1 MPGNYKKHTD
11 RSRDMGEGSKT
22 HVKTRDLVWREGIAT
37 VKLWALLP
45 FGNLISGVIFRAVGS
60 GQVYGFSNLFFF
72 STWLPVI
79 HFHLPFPWIRFLG
92 WSGPV
97 FRDFG
102 KAFFQLQGLLF
113 T

>member
-1 MPGNYKKHTD
+1 
-11 RSRDMGEGSKT
+11 MGEGSKT

-45 FGNLISGVIFRAVGS
+45 FGNLVSGVIFRAVGS

-92 WSGPV
+92 LVRPGVPRFWEGL
-97 FRDFG
+97 
-102 KAFFQLQGLLF
+102 FQLQGLLF